1 MEKIVRKPAA
11 VAVGFLVT
19 IFISFAA
26 AAQTPSDGAVK
37 DSGRISSL
45 TERWARSIP
54 VYRIPFDSTKYPLSL
69 FAPRP
74 RGCFCDEDCFAALLE
89 KERALRHFRDW
100 GRPLPTP
107 EPEIRQVDLEGLKK
121 LLQPDAKDARPLL
134 VNFWAT
140 WCDPCREEFPDLVK
154 IDADYRG
161 KNFNFVTVSLDDVSE
176 IATEVPKFLKLMK
189 ATMPTV
195 LLNVNDPEPAIK
207 SVDAGWDGQLP
218 ATFLYDK
225 DGKVVFRYFGKI
237 KPDELRAAIDKAL
250 KSQ

>member
-1 MEKIVRKPAA
+1 MRLSILLIIAMALWILPAYGQTSTAPPTTTGAQEGGGTDKPRKTTEVANKKFSEDWTLAKI
-11 VAVGFLVT
+11 
-19 IFISFAA
+19 
-26 AAQTPSDGAVK
+26 Q
-37 DSGRISSL
+37 
-45 TERWARSIP
+45 E
-54 VYRIPFDSTKYPLSL
+54 
-69 FAPRP
+69 
-74 RGCFCDEDCFAALLE
+74 
-89 KERALRHFRDW
+89 
-100 GRPLPTP
+100 
-107 EPEIRQVDLEGLKK
+107 VDLEGLKK

-176 IATEVPKFLKLMK
+176 IGTEVPKFLKEMK

-225 DGKVVFRYFGKI
+225 HGKVVFRHFGKI
-237 KPDELRAAIDKAL
+237 KPDELRAAIDKAIGS
-250 KSQ
+250 KQ